1 MSSKGKPVAT
11 FATIIQAER
20 SAKADST
27 KVETFQDGTT
37 YVQYVGHIVPSEG
50 SEVPHGTVTPTR
62 RWPSLKLG
70 SGDVLLHKG
79 QANAAIA
86 QAQWE
91 AAHLQEEPN
100 GFFKDLGV
108 VAEALETPEATLGFG
123 THRYAYEVALTEGV
137 VEKMLQASLSG
148 DEHVASAKERTRQS
162 RIKNLLYRK
171 SGAEVQ
177 AELDAIEASAR

>member
-1 MSSKGKPVAT
+1 MSSKGKPVAS

-27 KVETFQDGTT
+27 KVETFQDETT
-37 YVQYVGHIVPSEG
+37 YVQYVGRIKPGEFP
-50 SEVPHGTVTPTR
+50 VPHGTVIPTR

-70 SGDVLLHKG
+70 SGDVLLNKG
-79 QANAAIA
+79 QASAAIA

-100 GFFKDLGV
+100 GFCQDLGV
-108 VAEALETPEATLGFG
+108 VAEALKTPEAVLGFG
-123 THRYAYEVALTEGV
+123 IHDRAFEVALTDGV

-148 DEHVASAKERTRQS
+148 DEHVASFKERTRQS